1 MRSVSG
7 PFLALLV
14 VATAVTT
21 TKGIVEIVYP
31 PYLVGYGYSLTIVGM
46 LLSLFAVVQLASR
59 VPIGLAYR
67 PERAA
72 RQFAASLVAF
82 GLSASA
88 FALADGH
95 PVAVVAL
102 SLVHGFAFGS
112 AGTLGLALAIDVTE
126 GRRAGVSMAWY
137 TAAISIGYAL
147 GSVIG
152 GALGESIGF
161 SATMGLSGLLPI
173 AASLVILFLPAVKGA
188 PLPPDREPGLRGL
201 LRGAARLDGRVWLAF
216 MTVLFMN
223 LVWDSLDVFFVI
235 FAPTVGISLAAVGAL
250 RALKSGASVFIRLTG
265 AVLLRVVDHRRVTLV
280 AVLAV
285 AASMVAV
292 PASSSMA
299 VLIPVFTVLG
309 LGRGILRATS
319 AATIAELRNEGRD
332 VGLAS
337 GVYNAGLDVGAIA
350 GPILGGAIASAIGI
364 PQMFQ
369 AVGLLGLAAWLAVA
383 LSGPRTRTAAGLYG
397 LKVIP
402 FRRRPVTAPM
412 APVTDPMEE

>member
-1 MRSVSG
+1 MAGAFVVM
-7 PFLALLV
+7 LA

-21 TKGIVEIVYP
+21 TKGTVEIVYP
-31 PYLVGYGYSLTIVGM
+31 PYLVGYGYSLTLVG
-46 LLSLFAVVQLASR
+46 LLMSLFAVVQLASR
-59 VPIGLAYR
+59 VPVGLAYR
-67 PERAA
+67 ADRAA
-72 RQFAASLVAF
+72 RQFAIALVAF
-82 GLSASA
+82 GLSASG
-88 FALADGH
+88 FALANGD
-95 PVAVVAL
+95 PIAVVAL
-102 SLVHGFAFGS
+102 SVVHGFAFGS

-126 GRRAGVSMAWY
+126 GRHAGVSMAWY
-137 TAAISIGYAL
+137 TAAISVGYAL
-147 GSVIG
+147 GSVLG
-152 GALGESIGF
+152 GVLAETVGLA
-161 SATMGLSGLLPI
+161 ATMGVSGVLPI
-173 AASLVILFLPAVKGA
+173 AAAILVLAMPAVRGA
-188 PLPPDREPGLRGL
+188 PLPPDRESGLRGL
-201 LRGAARLDGRVWLAF
+201 LRGAAKLDGRVWLAF
-216 MTVLFMN
+216 MTVLYMN

-265 AVLLRVVDHRRVTLV
+265 AVLLRVFDHRRVTLV

-285 AASMVAV
+285 AAAMVAV

-299 VLIPVFTVLG
+299 VLVPVFTVLG

-350 GPILGGAIASAIGI
+350 GPILGGAIATAIGI

-369 AVGLLGLAAWLAVA
+369 AVGLVGLAAWLAVA
-383 LSGPRTRTAAGLYG
+383 LSGQRTRTAAGLYG

-402 FRRRPVTAPM
+402 FRRA
-412 APVTDPMEE
+412 AE